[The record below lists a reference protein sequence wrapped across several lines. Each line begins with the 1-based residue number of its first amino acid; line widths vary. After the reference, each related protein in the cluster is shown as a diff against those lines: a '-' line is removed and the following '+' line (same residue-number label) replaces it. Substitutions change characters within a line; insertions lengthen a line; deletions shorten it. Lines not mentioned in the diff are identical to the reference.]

1 MEKLPEYIE
10 KIDNEYWLVESEA
23 DSLKIFYK
31 IKDILFCRQSKFQH
45 VMILDSYDFGKMLVL
60 DGIVQTTSADGF
72 IYNEMITHIPM
83 NIHPDP
89 KRVLIIGGGDCG
101 VAKEVSRYPEV
112 KQIDMV
118 EIDEM
123 VVKAC
128 LEHLP
133 EISGNLRDP
142 RVNYI
147 FEDGLKYVQDFS
159 QQYAQDFN
167 GRKNEKGLYDE
178 IENNHG
184 GIENDLYDVVIVD
197 SSDPVGP
204 ATSLFK
210 ADFYK
215 LLYSILK
222 DDGLMACQSES
233 PIFYAKTMKNTYDRL
248 SVIFPVTRLYTTA
261 VPTYPGSIWSFTLAS
276 KKYSR
281 VNPSKIGKET
291 VFVNKEIL
299 ENCFAIPEFIKKS
312 LNFNT

>member
-1 MEKLPEYIE
+1 MEKYPEYIK
-10 KIDNEYWLVESEA
+10 KIDNEFWLVESEA

-31 IKDILFCRQSKFQH
+31 IKDILFCRQSNFQH

-101 VAKEVSRYPEV
+101 VAKEVARYSEV

-142 RVNYI
+142 KVNFI
-147 FEDGLKYVQDFS
+147 FEDGLKYVQDFRR
-159 QQYAQDFN
+159 QYAQDIN
-167 GRKNEKGLYDE
+167 DRKNEKGLYNE
-178 IENNHG
+178 IENNHD
-184 GIENDLYDVVIVD
+184 GIENGLYDIVIVD

-210 ADFYK
+210 PDFYK
-215 LLYSILK
+215 MLYNIVK

-233 PIFYAKTMKNTYDRL
+233 PIFHAKTMKHIYDKL
-248 SVIFPVTRLYTTA
+248 YAIFPITRLYTTV
-261 VPTYPGSIWSFTLAS
+261 VPTYPGGMWSFILAS
-276 KKYSR
+276 KKYGH
-281 VNPSKIGKET
+281 VNPSKFDKET

-299 ENCFAIPEFIKKS
+299 ANCFAIPEFVKKR
-312 LNFNT
+312 LDA